1 MHSSPTARLARAWAQ
16 ARSRLCELC
25 GDLAFSVMRSREP
38 AVRVAVV
45 KTSGARSRSVRGSG
59 HPAVIERR
67 SP

>member
-25 GDLAFSVMRSREP
+25 GDLTFSVMRSREP

-45 KTSGARSRSVRGSG
+45 KTSGARSSVRGSG